1 MLTHVNDQIRYEKIR
16 STAKFLDAGIAMS
29 QHHGNEIIK
38 KKLGLK
44 KVYYVLPPHDNDQKI
59 KKSTLEFS
67 QILTLM
73 EERMKKFY

>member
-29 QHHGNEIIK
+29 EYHGNEIIK

-44 KVYYVLPPHDNDQKI
+44 KSIMSFHRMIMI
-59 KKSTLEFS
+59 KE
-67 QILTLM
+67 
-73 EERMKKFY
+73 